1 MYELNTQID
10 ERYKQIQV
18 FKNELDS
25 ERMWKNRASDLLT
38 STYEA
43 DFIELSKLCRKS
55 VEMAEESVNKYWL
68 DVKKTFTSKFQD
80 K

>member
-55 VEMAEESVNKYWL
+55 V
-68 DVKKTFTSKFQD
+68 
-80 K
+80 